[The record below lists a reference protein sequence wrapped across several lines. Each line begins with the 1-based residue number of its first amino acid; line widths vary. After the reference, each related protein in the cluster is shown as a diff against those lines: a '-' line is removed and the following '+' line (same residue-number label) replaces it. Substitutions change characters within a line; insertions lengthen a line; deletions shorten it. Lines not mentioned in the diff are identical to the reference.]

1 MQDFTKL
8 KFQFYLGYFITII
21 VGILLTIPYFVIS
34 TMGRITLCLVEI
46 IWDSLTF
53 MPRAI
58 YEFEQAFKRKIGEI
72 KKD

>member
-8 KFQFYLGYFITII
+8 KFQFYLGYVVTII
-21 VGILLTIPYFVIS
+21 IGILLTIPYFAIS
-34 TMGRITLCLVEI
+34 AIGRFSMCFVEI

-58 YEFEQAFKRKIGEI
+58 YEFEKAFNKRIGKIKE
-72 KKD
+72 D

>member
-1 MQDFTKL
+1 MEDFTKL

-21 VGILLTIPYFVIS
+21 VGILLTIPYFVVS

-58 YEFEQAFKRKIGEI
+58 YEFEKAFKRKIGQI